1 MRSTAFRLP
10 ASLLAIAIAA
20 VAAVILLLALGVV
33 APADVSL
40 GADQLEDRLAALHDA
55 PVATRAAFGAGALAV
70 GLIAIAVALR
80 LLGPGSSRGSG
91 AALHVLASDDRG
103 FVVVDSRGI
112 AIVAEE
118 AAHTAPGVVNAE
130 VDVTPRSATQ
140 VKLRVE
146 VDVYP
151 GANVKQAGNE
161 ARERARQAVEELVG
175 IEVGAISAS
184 THVLEPEEMARVLM

>member
-1 MRSTAFRLP
+1 LP
-10 ASLLAIAIAA
+10 ASLVAIAAAA
-20 VAAVILLLALGVV
+20 VAAVVLLLALGVI

-40 GADQLEDRLAALHDA
+40 DSPSLEDRLAALYDA

-70 GLIAIAVALR
+70 GLIAVAVALR
-80 LLGPGSSRGSG
+80 LLGPGGSRSSG
-91 AALHVLASDDRG
+91 AAMHVLDSDDRG

-130 VDVTPRSATQ
+130 VDVTPRSARQ

-146 VDVYP
+146 IDVYP
-151 GANVKQAGNE
+151 GANVKQAGSE